1 MDNTVLGINTIVVI
15 YCIVTFI
22 LLIRFVKNLT
32 KLYSFKLEKGNPIN
46 KMNVFYHCKRSG
58 VYSFFNRLYLPNED
72 VIKSLPKS
80 ILKHEIAHF
89 KQFHSLD
96 IILIEIAII
105 LFWFN
110 PAFWFYKKSI
120 KQNHEFLADHSAL
133 ISECQNTYLHTI
145 LKQLEVKNYSSLGS
159 NFSYLSIK
167 KRIQMI
173 KNRNKKLKN
182 TAFKT
187 IALCI
192 CTSFL
197 GLFSFKTIEI
207 DRNINS
213 KLINTVN
220 IDLLDRPTGLP
231 IQLDKITKVSG
242 EYGNRIHPITK
253 KEKIHTGI
261 DLIADEGTEIIA
273 AGKRKV
279 VKVESIRQAMANIL

>member
-1 MDNTVLGINTIVVI
+1 
-15 YCIVTFI
+15 
-22 LLIRFVKNLT
+22 
-32 KLYSFKLEKGNPIN
+32 
-46 KMNVFYHCKRSG
+46 
-58 VYSFFNRLYLPNED
+58 
-72 VIKSLPKS
+72 
-80 ILKHEIAHF
+80 
-89 KQFHSLD
+89 
-96 IILIEIAII
+96 
-105 LFWFN
+105 
-110 PAFWFYKKSI
+110 
-120 KQNHEFLADHSAL
+120 
-133 ISECQNTYLHTI
+133 
-145 LKQLEVKNYSSLGS
+145 
-159 NFSYLSIK
+159 
-167 KRIQMI
+167 MI